1 MALDLFH
8 QLFHFEPDS
17 MNHLDLVPEL
27 KQRVHNLAQSNYLLS
42 FSALKL
48 IQFALRSQ
56 NHNFQSLTQAQKSAI
71 KYPQ

>member
-8 QLFHFEPDS
+8 QLVHFELDS

-27 KQRVHNLAQSNYLLS
+27 NQRVQNSAQINCHPN
-42 FSALKL
+42 FSVLKL

-56 NHNFQSLTQAQKSAI
+56 NQI
-71 KYPQ
+71 V